1 MLYETLSQPQI
12 FLFVVLFGFISG
24 IIFDIFKIFKNR
36 IKNRFFINFLTF
48 FNVFLVI
55 LIYFFVNLKFN
66 YGEFRFYILLSFFLS
81 LFIER
86 LFIGNLLGKFLEKCY
101 NKVSKGLKEIY
112 ENKIRKRKNKKNIR
126 GKRK

>member
-55 LIYFFVNLKFN
+55 FIYFFVNLKFN

-112 ENKIRKRKNKKNIR
+112 ESKIRERKNRKNI
-126 GKRK
+126 K

>member
-12 FLFVVLFGFISG
+12 FLFVVLFGFING
-24 IIFDIFKIFKNR
+24 IIFDIFKIFKNC

-101 NKVSKGLKEIY
+101 NKVSKGLKGIY
-112 ENKIRKRKNKKNIR
+112 ENKIRKRKNRKNI
-126 GKRK
+126 K